1 MPRYP
6 EHGDDDFS
14 LMVDPF
20 TGRVALMCPAPII
33 AFDSIGEFNDWVNGL
48 LDAVPQ
54 ITRSLHAND
63 SISETPINKDYASA
77 VIETWEEQILESL
90 AAAQKTTGQKKS
102 VKKQKSSMNE
112 DPNF

>member
-6 EHGDDDFS
+6 EYGDDDFS

-20 TGRVALMCPAPII
+20 TGRVALVCPAPII
-33 AFDSIGEFNDWVNGL
+33 AFDSIGEFNDWVTGL

-63 SISETPINKDYASA
+63 STDEPPINKDYASA
-77 VIETWEEQILESL
+77 VIETWQEQIMESL
-90 AAAQKTTGQKKS
+90 AAAQKMTGQKKS
-102 VKKQKSSMNE
+102 VKKHKNSMNE